1 MVGLATLAGADARPG
16 ELIGWGPVHAELA
29 RTIAAAPG
37 ASWWYVRHR
46 TTTALHW
53 PSAGY
58 GPGLRGPDRSVRGYP
73 RPQIWLQVNQTTL
86 DALARRSH
94 PPGWETVIAEI
105 AAKAK
110 AETDTG
116 PPNGDP
122 TARLP
127 GKSLRRAGSGSE
139 IAPVSSRGA
148 ACPHTGPTPTTAS
161 RTPTAVQRSTQTS
174 RMRAVMIIGYATKAA
189 GALATPRPGT

>member
-37 ASWWYVRHR
+37 ASWWYVRTDDDGTPLAIGR
-46 TTTALHW
+46 VRSRAEG
-53 PSAGY
+53 AGS
-58 GPGLRGPDRSVRGYP
+58 SVRGYP